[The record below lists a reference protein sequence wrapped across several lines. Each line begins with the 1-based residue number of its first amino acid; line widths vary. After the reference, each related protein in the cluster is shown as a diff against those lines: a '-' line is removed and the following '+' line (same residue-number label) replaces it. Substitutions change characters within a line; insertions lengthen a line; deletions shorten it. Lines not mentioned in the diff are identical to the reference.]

1 LGLEVFTQQ
10 HIDDIED
17 LLLTAAG
24 QLGNGL
30 ECFTGAAHGAVAL
43 GAIIDGKEILH
54 LHAQDGG
61 ELLQPFPSQANIAAF
76 PLSIG
81 RLGNAQ
87 GGGDFALVQIGLL
100 AQELQPHAK
109 GRAVGLGLGWT
120 TCFHVGMIV
129 CRNSNYT
136 FSLHGMPKN
145 YQIWTNEKLIFD
157 LDAFLERGEL
167 TMPRIPESEIER
179 IKRETDL
186 LALVRSRGIELTKH
200 GSKDWKGLCP
210 FHGDTKK
217 PNFIVTPDVGL
228 WHCMACGKAGNPIQF
243 VQHHDGI
250 SFRHAFELLDRGSK
264 EAYASRP
271 LAKNCT
277 VPVLPCP
284 LDPEADDATLMQQV
298 TGYYQER
305 VKAVPV
311 ARAYLAGRGLDQDEL
326 MARYQLGF
334 SDRTLGLR
342 LPDANRKTGELLRT
356 RLTRLGVWR
365 KSGHEHF
372 NGCITVPLFQAGKI
386 VGYYGRRIERG
397 AVQHLYP
404 PGPHLGL
411 FNASAFD
418 QEEII
423 LCEAVI
429 DALTFCANGITNVSC
444 IYGTEGWTEEHTAA
458 MKNVRR
464 VRLAYDADDAGD
476 RAAERD
482 TKRLQ
487 ALGIDVYRI
496 KFPWGMDANEYARK
510 VTPAAKSLALI
521 VNAAA
526 WCGQGKAPVTSSPK
540 VNESDVETKVEV
552 MTQVAPAS
560 SSLAASVSS
569 LEEATKNKNP
579 AAPISAPTL
588 EQRGEAWFLTIDQ
601 REYRVTGLE
610 KTVSSDGLKI
620 GLRVQIGERF
630 HLDQVDLIRDVE
642 RRRFIERAA
651 EETGLTVDLLKR
663 DLGRLLLA
671 VEQAQIEL
679 MKPAE
684 STATVVTLSVEEREE
699 ALQWLRA
706 PNLIARL
713 KQAFHLAGIIG
724 EEANTLVAY
733 LAGVSRKLER
743 PLAIIIQSASAA
755 GKSTLMDA
763 VLSFFPEEDRIKYS
777 AMTGQSLYY
786 LGETNLQHKI
796 LAVVEEAGAEKAS
809 YALKLL
815 QSEGELTIASTGKD
829 PNTGRMVTQEYHVQ
843 GPVMIFLTTTAINLD
858 EELQNRCLTLA
869 VDESPAQTDRIH
881 QVQRQRRTLAGLIA
895 REERQEVLAK
905 LKNAQRLLTPVPVL
919 NPYAPDLT
927 FPSGQTRN
935 RRDHE
940 KYLTLID
947 AIALL
952 HQHQRPRGQHVVG
965 GRSLEHLAVTV
976 EDIALANQLAPEVL
990 GRSLDELPP
999 QTRRLLEY
1007 IRAIVT
1013 TKRKTESAKTASTFS
1028 RREIKDTCGWS
1039 LTQVRVHLERLVELE
1054 YLGIRCGRMGGPFQ
1068 YELLIEIDAPENI
1081 AHIGLIDVEEL
1092 RKTHA
1097 YDVGVAGQKGEV
1109 AGGGKTAPPPANGYQ
1124 EAA

>member
-1 LGLEVFTQQ
+1 
-10 HIDDIED
+10 
-17 LLLTAAG
+17 
-24 QLGNGL
+24 
-30 ECFTGAAHGAVAL
+30 
-43 GAIIDGKEILH
+43 
-54 LHAQDGG
+54 
-61 ELLQPFPSQANIAAF
+61 
-76 PLSIG
+76 
-81 RLGNAQ
+81 
-87 GGGDFALVQIGLL
+87 
-100 AQELQPHAK
+100 
-109 GRAVGLGLGWT
+109 
-120 TCFHVGMIV
+120 
-129 CRNSNYT
+129 
-136 FSLHGMPKN
+136 
-145 YQIWTNEKLIFD
+145 
-157 LDAFLERGEL
+157 
-167 TMPRIPESEIER
+167 MPRIPESEIER

-186 LALVRSRGIELTKH
+186 LALVRSRGIELEKH
-200 GSKDWKGLCP
+200 GSKDWRGLCP
-210 FHGDTKK
+210 FHDDKET
-217 PNFIVTPDVGL
+217 PNFIVSPDKGL
-228 WHCMACGKAGNPIQF
+228 WRCWMCGKAGNPIQF

-271 LAKNCT
+271 LSKNCT

-284 LDPEADDATLMQQV
+284 LDPEADDATLMHQV

-305 VKAVPV
+305 LKSVPV

-326 MARYQLGF
+326 ITRYQLGF

-356 RLTRLGVWR
+356 RLTKLGVWR

-372 NGCITVPLFQAGKI
+372 NGCITVPLLDAAGKI
-386 VGYYGRRIERG
+386 VSYYGRRIERG
-397 AVQHLYP
+397 KLKHLYAE
-404 PGPHLGL
+404 GPHQGL
-411 FNASAFD
+411 FNPAAFD

-423 LCEAVI
+423 LCEAI
-429 DALTFCANGITNVSC
+429 FDALTFCANGITNASSL
-444 IYGTEGWTEEHTAA
+444 YGKNGWTPELTAA

-464 VRLAYDADDAGD
+464 VRLAYDADEAGD
-476 RAAERD
+476 AAAERD
-482 TKRLQ
+482 AKRLQ
-487 ALGIDVYRI
+487 ALGMEVYRI

-510 VTPAAKSLALI
+510 VTPAAKSLSLI

-526 WCGQGKAPVTSSPK
+526 WCGQGKAPVASSPK
-540 VNESDVETKVEV
+540 VSEPLVETKVEV

-560 SSLAASVSS
+560 SSLAASVSC
-569 LEEATKNKNP
+569 LTEELAAKEKMP
-579 AAPISAPTL
+579 AAPTPSSTLEQRGEGAGARQL
-588 EQRGEAWFLTIDQ
+588 EQRGEAWFFTIEQ
-601 REYRVTGLE
+601 RQYRVTGLE

-620 GLRVQIGERF
+620 GLRVQTGERF
-630 HLDQVDLIRDVE
+630 HLDQIDLIRDTE

-651 EETGLTVDLLKR
+651 EETGLTADLLKR
-663 DLGRLLLA
+663 DMGRLLLA
-671 VEQAQIEL
+671 VEQAQIKL

-684 STATVVTLSVEEREE
+684 SAATVVTLSVEEREE
-699 ALQWLRA
+699 ALQWLRE
-706 PNLIARL
+706 PNLITRL
-713 KQAFHLAGIIG
+713 KEAFHLAGIIG

-843 GPVMIFLTTTAINLD
+843 GPVMIFLTTTAINMD

-895 REERQEVLAK
+895 KEERQEVLAK
-905 LKNAQRLLTPVPVL
+905 LKNAQRLLQPVPVL
-919 NPYAPDLT
+919 NAYAPDLT

-952 HQHQRPRGQHVVG
+952 HQHQRPRGQHVVR
-965 GRSLEHLAVTV
+965 GRSVEHIAVTL
-976 EDIALANQLAPEVL
+976 EDIALANQIAPEVL

-1007 IRAIVT
+1007 IREIVT

-1028 RREIKDTCGWS
+1028 RREIKDACGWS

-1054 YLGIRCGRMGGPFQ
+1054 YLAIRCGRMGGPFQ

-1092 RKTHA
+1092 RKTHT
-1097 YDVGVAGQKGEV
+1097 YDMGVAGQTGKV
-1109 AGGGKTAPPPANGYQ
+1109 AGGGKTTPPPTTGYQ